1 MKKKLILLGLLLSHV
16 SIAASQLATEPENDF
31 FINSS
36 TENKEFLPANTPNRL
51 NNLLAPASE
60 QISLIGEESLL
71 PIDQA
76 FIFSVDISQPDQII
90 LEWLI
95 APGHYLYQEKFNFSL
110 QGEGRLD
117 TPKLPIGQVYTDPY
131 FGQVTVYKSQLLTIV
146 LPTTRTEKTESITV
160 EYQGCAEKGF
170 CYPPVAKIIIPKNPL
185 KIIDATEMVTAT
197 PPNETLVKTPVQ
209 SISNLKET
217 SNISSLTLFIIA
229 NLLIMISVYL
239 GVFDAHHP
247 QVTGW
252 QKFKKGIGIIVLIYG
267 ILLMITAAGGQ
278 IYLLELL

>member
-1 MKKKLILLGLLLSHV
+1 MKKSLILLGLLLSQV
-16 SIAASQLATEPENDF
+16 SIAASQLATENDF
-31 FINSS
+31 FSPS

-51 NNLLAPASE
+51 NDLLTPASE
-60 QISLIGEESLL
+60 QTLLIEEESLL
-71 PIDQA
+71 PVEQA
-76 FIFSVDISQPDQII
+76 FIFSVDISRSDQII

-110 QGEGRLD
+110 QGEGQLG
-117 TPKLPIGQVYTDPY
+117 TPKLPVGQIYTDPY

-146 LPTTRTEKTESITV
+146 LPVTRTEKTESITI

-170 CYPPVAKIIIPKNPL
+170 CYPPVVKIIIPKNPL
-185 KIIDATEMVTAT
+185 KIIDATEMTTVTPKDELLA
-197 PPNETLVKTPVQ
+197 KTPVQ
-209 SISNLKET
+209 SISNLKEI

-229 NLLIMISVYL
+229 SLFIIISVYL

-247 QVTGW
+247 QVTSW

-267 ILLMITAAGGQ
+267 ILLMITAAG
-278 IYLLELL
+278 YNA